1 MLLVINLLITY
12 KNRAHPCVYRN
23 FAKKIAVK
31 MKSLSFVLS
40 LLGILIYQSVSA
52 QNGTLEGRVYRMMD
66 DVEEP
71 IPFMPIILLTDAG
84 VKNIGVTDFD
94 GSFKSSLTPGTH
106 RLIFRN
112 SGMMLRTDTVTVEI
126 TANTTTKLNHKMNS
140 NTELEVVEVVG
151 AIAVT
156 AGGSETSMVEET
168 KEGDKVGTVM
178 SANVAEKKGAGTA
191 GDIAKKMTGLSTVG
205 SSLYVRGLGDR
216 YNVAY
221 LNGLPIPSPNPD
233 FRVTPLSVFPTDII
247 SSIQVSKVMSAEL
260 YGDFSGGAFNVTT
273 RSFYT
278 KPTLKFSIGSGINTQ
293 TTFRNFLTYEGGK
306 YDYFGFDDG
315 TRQIPTFVIENS
327 TPTSFK
333 AVNNLFHNGLYN
345 SVEGKSTGFRD
356 NFGTQLNK
364 ALPNSNF
371 SITGGNFI
379 DFTKS
384 KDRSKGFG
392 YLALLSHDN
401 SYNYA
406 NGSIKI
412 VNAQSEERLNYD
424 FDKYVQQ
431 TSTTGLLNLYVRLNP
446 KNNISFNTI
455 FVNNSSD
462 ETRETW
468 GKHFDYSR
476 DIYSRRIT
484 YLQNYM
490 TINQLIGTH
499 QLLPYIGDSTINR
512 LVLDWRGSYSRTGS
526 QEPDRR
532 QFVAFYDDKE
542 NTDSYSFNF
551 IDRNENHIFYSKLQ
565 ENELAAKLN
574 AVYVLKIGDVLDE
587 HEDTV
592 KGEVIALKVGV
603 DYKSKSRVFD
613 YKQYNYVLNNL
624 ATTFVNQV
632 DIYDINQY
640 LNSEMHD
647 EGQFTISEVANFG
660 SSYLAQLDVTSFYAD
675 LKLKLNRWTFI
686 PGARYESGTQSI
698 ENRNQQS
705 PSIYEKNTLLSNVI
719 LPSLITRFD
728 LSKDNVFRFIA
739 SKTLTRPKFNEVAPF
754 QYVLYFAGL
763 KAQGNSNLIN
773 GENYNLDFRYERYGK
788 RGEMFTLGAFYKYLD
803 NPIEQTMLAT
813 ASGQLMSFANA
824 NFANVAGAEIELLRN
839 LSFLVRNDSLKE
851 KSFLN
856 DINLGFN
863 ATYMYS
869 SVSIDSTNGGAI
881 NTNNERPLEGA
892 SPFLIN
898 FDLSY
903 QKTIG
908 ENDDKKSYVVGLAY
922 NVFGP
927 RLFAVGSNGIGDQ
940 YEMPVSTLNLITKIT
955 FKDTY
960 TFGFSAKN
968 LLNPT
973 INILQTDQ
981 VNLGNRINVS
991 SFKRGI
997 DLSLSFSYSIPYGKK
1012 TTEKLLEDNQ

>member
-1 MLLVINLLITY
+1 
-12 KNRAHPCVYRN
+12 
-23 FAKKIAVK
+23 
-31 MKSLSFVLS
+31 MKH
-40 LLGILIYQSVSA
+40 LGIIIILLSVALSPSAFA
-52 QNGTLEGRVYRMMD
+52 QNGTLEGRIYKD
-66 DVEEP
+66 IEGQEDP
-71 IPFMPIILLTDAG
+71 ILFMTIRQLKGSETKAI
-84 VKNIGVTDFD
+84 VQTDFE
-94 GSFKSSLTPGTH
+94 GKFKYSFPAGAHQLVLQSMSLK
-106 RLIFRN
+106 
-112 SGMMLRTDTVTVEI
+112 TDTITVQIE
-126 TANTTTKLNHKMNS
+126 AGKTTYLNHKMISNS
-140 NTELEVVEVVG
+140 ELDVVEIVK
-151 AIAVT
+151 IMPVT
-156 AGGSETSMVEET
+156 AGGSENSMVEET
-168 KEGDKVGTVM
+168 KEGDKVAVVM
-178 SANVAEKKGAGTA
+178 SGNVAANKGAGTA
-191 GDIAKKMTGLSTVG
+191 SEIAKKITGLSTVG

-247 SSIQVSKVMSAEL
+247 SSIQVSKVMSSEL

-278 KPTLKFSIGSGINTQ
+278 KPTLKFSIGTGINTQ
-293 TTFRNFLTYEGGK
+293 TTFKNFLTYEGGK

-315 TRQIPTFVIENS
+315 TRQIPTYVIQNS
-327 TPTSFK
+327 TATSYK
-333 AVNNLFHNGLYN
+333 AVNTLFHNGLYN

-364 ALPNSNF
+364 ALPNSSF

-379 DFTKS
+379 DFTES

-401 SYNYA
+401 SYNYSY
-406 NGSIKI
+406 GSIKI
-412 VNAQSEERLNYD
+412 VNAQSEERLNYE

-476 DIYSRRIT
+476 NIYSRRLT
-484 YLQNYM
+484 YQQNYM
-490 TINQLIGTH
+490 SINQLIGTH
-499 QLLPYIGDSTINR
+499 QLLPYSGDSTINR

-532 QFVAFYDDKE
+532 QFVAFYDDKDQ
-542 NTDSYSFNF
+542 TDSYSFNY

-565 ENELAAKLN
+565 EKEIAAKLN
-574 AVYVLKIGDVLDE
+574 AVYVLKIGDVLNDE
-587 HEDTV
+587 QDTV
-592 KGEVIALKVGV
+592 KGEVIALKVGA
-603 DYKSKSRVFD
+603 DYKSKNRVFD

-624 ATTFVNQV
+624 ATTYINQV

-660 SSYLAQLDVTSFYAD
+660 SSYLARLDVTSFYAD
-675 LKLKLNRWTFI
+675 LKLRLNRWTFI
-686 PGARYESGTQSI
+686 PGARYENGTQSI

-705 PSIYEKNTLLSNVI
+705 PSIYEKNTLLSNVV

-728 LSKDNVFRFIA
+728 VSKNNVFRFVA

-763 KAQGNSNLIN
+763 KAQGNSNLVN
-773 GENYNLDFRYERYGK
+773 GENYNFDFRYERYGK
-788 RGEMFTLGAFYKYLD
+788 RGEMFTFGTFYKYLD

-824 NFANVAGAEIELLRN
+824 NFAHVAGAEIELMRN
-839 LSFLVRNDSLKE
+839 LSFLVKVDSLKE
-851 KSFLN
+851 KSFLSN
-856 DINLGFN
+856 INLGFN
-863 ATYMYS
+863 ATYMYTT
-869 SVSIDSTNGGAI
+869 VSIDSSNGGAI
-881 NTNNERPLEGA
+881 NTNNKRPLEGA

-903 QKTIG
+903 QKTVG
-908 ENDDKKSYVVGLAY
+908 EEDDKKAYTVGLAY

-927 RLFAVGSNGIGDQ
+927 RLYSVGSNGIGDQ
-940 YEMPVSTLNLITKIT
+940 YEMPVSTLNFITKVTIR
-955 FKDTY
+955 DTY
-960 TFGFSAKN
+960 SFGLSAKN

-981 VNLGNRINVS
+981 VDIGNRVNVS

-1012 TTEKLLEDNQ
+1012 TTENLPEVTQ